1 MISATPSDVPTMAE
15 LKEVEFKATGS
26 FEREPIAIVGMA
38 AKFPQEARTVED
50 LWNFLLQARQAM
62 TDFPKDRIN
71 RHGHYH
77 PDAEHGGTVNISC
90 TLCPRGFLI
99 SEPFLDRHRHAICL
113 SDADKYLLVPRQRSE
128 FPPGRS
134 YRF

>member
-1 MISATPSDVPTMAE
+1 
-15 LKEVEFKATGS
+15 
-26 FEREPIAIVGMA
+26 MA

-77 PDAEHGGTVNISC
+77 PDAEHGGTVIMPCVSYFDTFNTFESC
-90 TLCPRGFLI
+90 FHKAQHT
-99 SEPFLDRHRHAICL
+99 
-113 SDADKYLLVPRQRSE
+113 V
-128 FPPGRS
+128 
-134 YRF
+134 